1 MVGDNLF
8 IPGRK
13 ALILMFGADV
23 WGWGVGGG
31 FKRQRLMRPNGET
44 ETGAGGRRGGL
55 VHIMVLIL
63 SNTIPV
69 FKPL

>member
-1 MVGDNLF
+1 MG
-8 IPGRK
+8 G
-13 ALILMFGADV
+13 
-23 WGWGVGGG
+23 GGG
-31 FKRQRLMRPNGET
+31 FNRQRLMRPNGET